1 MVSYVIFHGGTNNV
15 VNKMAKQLEKRK
27 LFVIQLADKWQKNL
41 EKTSCA
47 HVSSQPL
54 LVGPIALLFWLPKYI
69 QVNK

>member
-27 LFVIQLADKWQKNL
+27 LFVIQLADKLQKNL

-47 HVSSQPL
+47 HVSSAFTGRPNCPSL
-54 LVGPIALLFWLPKYI
+54 LTA
-69 QVNK
+69 